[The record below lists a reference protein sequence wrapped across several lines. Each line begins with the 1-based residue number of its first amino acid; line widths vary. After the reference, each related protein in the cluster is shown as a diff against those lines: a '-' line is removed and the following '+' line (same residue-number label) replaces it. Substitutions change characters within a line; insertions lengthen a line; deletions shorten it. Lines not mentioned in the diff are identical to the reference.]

1 MRKLLK
7 THESYIAVILI
18 VFSLIVGIINPK
30 FFSIGNLFGLL
41 KSTVVTGIFALGVL
55 LVLISGE
62 IDISFPAIGVV
73 SMYIT
78 GTVFEAIDFSGPTIL
93 AFLFSG
99 GIGVLLGLINA
110 AVISTFRLPTLIVSL
125 GTLSAYSG
133 FVLTFIDTRIINRL
147 SEPVVVYSKLAFF
160 RRTMESGQIAELH
173 FSFFVYLALA
183 ALTALILRYTIIGRG
198 VYALGGDRQATKR
211 AGFSIKKI
219 EYFIYCYV
227 GLLAGLAGI
236 IHSAHVRNANP
247 FDLVG
252 GELNVIAATVLGG
265 AIIGGGRGTVH
276 GTLLGVM
283 LITVINNSLILMG
296 IPSYWQR
303 FTTGFVLLIAVAIPQ
318 IGSVKS
324 IRTPRR
330 VRS

>member
-1 MRKLLK
+1 MKKLLK
-7 THESYIAVILI
+7 VHEFYVVVILI
-18 VFSLIVGIINPK
+18 AFSLAVGIINPK
-30 FFSIGNLFGLL
+30 FFSIGNLFSLL

-62 IDISFPAIGVV
+62 IDISFPAIGAV

-78 GTVFEAIDFSGPTIL
+78 GIIFEAIDFSGPVVL
-93 AFLFSG
+93 AFLLSG

-110 AVISTFRLPTLIVSL
+110 AIISSFRLPTLIVSL

-147 SEPVVVYSKLAFF
+147 SDPVVGYSKLAFF
-160 RRTMESGQIAELH
+160 RRTMASGQIAELH

-183 ALTALILRYTIIGRG
+183 LLTAFILRYTIIGRG
-198 VYALGGDRQATKR
+198 IYALGGDRQATER
-211 AGFSIKKI
+211 AGFSVKKI

-236 IHSAHVRNANP
+236 IHSAHIRNANP

-265 AIIGGGRGTVH
+265 AIIGGGRGTVY

-283 LITVINNSLILMG
+283 LITVINNSLILLG

-303 FTTGFVLLIAVAIPQ
+303 FTTGFVLLIAVTVPQ
-318 IGSVKS
+318 I
-324 IRTPRR
+324 RR
-330 VRS
+330 ARSNKTRGE

>member
-1 MRKLLK
+1 MKKLLK

-30 FFSIGNLFGLL
+30 FFSIGNLFDLL

-62 IDISFPAIGVV
+62 IDISFPAIGAV

-78 GTVFEAIDFSGPTIL
+78 GIIFETIDFSGPVIL
-93 AFLFSG
+93 VFLLSA

-133 FVLTFIDTRIINRL
+133 FVLTFIDTRIIYRL
-147 SEPVVVYSKLAFF
+147 TDPVVGYSKLAFF
-160 RRTMESGQIAELH
+160 RKTMESGQTAELH

-183 ALTALILRYTIIGRG
+183 ALTAFILRYTIIGRG
-198 VYALGGDRQATKR
+198 VYALGGDRQAAER
-211 AGFSIKKI
+211 AGFSVKKI

-283 LITVINNSLILMG
+283 LITVTNSSLILLG

-303 FTTGFVLLIAVAIPQ
+303 FTTGLILLIAITVPQ
-318 IGSVKS
+318 IGSARS
-324 IRTPRR
+324 IKTRGE
-330 VRS
+330 

>member
-1 MRKLLK
+1 MKKLLK

-18 VFSLIVGIINPK
+18 VFSLTVGIINPN
-30 FFSIGNLFGLL
+30 FFSIGNLFSLL
-41 KSTVVTGIFALGVL
+41 KGTVVTGVFALGVL

-62 IDISFPAIGVV
+62 IDISFPAIGAV

-78 GTVFEAIDFSGPTIL
+78 GIIFEAIGFSGPVVL
-93 AFLFSG
+93 AFLLSG

-110 AVISTFRLPTLIVSL
+110 AIISTFRLPTLIVSL

-147 SEPVVVYSKLAFF
+147 TDPMVDYSKLAFF
-160 RRTMESGQIAELH
+160 RRTTESGQIAELY
-173 FSFFVYLALA
+173 FSFFVFLALA
-183 ALTALILRYTIIGRG
+183 AVTAFILRYTIIGRG
-198 VYALGGDRQATKR
+198 VYALGGDRQAAKR
-211 AGFSIKKI
+211 AGFSVKRI

-252 GELNVIAATVLGG
+252 SELNVIAATVLGG

-283 LITVINNSLILMG
+283 LMTVINSSLILMG

-303 FTTGFVLLIAVAIPQ
+303 FTTGFVLLVAVTVPQ
-318 IGSVKS
+318 IRGARSVG
-324 IRTPRR
+324 IRGE
-330 VRS
+330 